1 MVPIILIAFL
11 LILAVCTWHKP
22 VYGIMCYYVIRMV
35 IPSVARI
42 SSFSFN
48 TIALGILL
56 LFLLPSFK
64 KNYSAKDVLVTGY
77 IKSVIFIVGGL
88 FSLTLL
94 GSIPILYQWSAL
106 LQLFMTEI
114 LPSIL
119 LAIYLT
125 KAKDY
130 KLFCKVICVM
140 AIFTSL
146 YGIYTYVMVEN
157 PIFEMFNN
165 SGDEG
170 YILEDY
176 ATGRLGLESIAV
188 GIYNDKIALSLISL
202 LLFTFLSE
210 KRFLN
215 NVWLPLTLILL
226 FVTIFLTTQRTA
238 LFCVIISLGIMFFDK
253 ENGYIRKIIKLA
265 LILAFIMIV
274 FSNNEVIQN
283 SFYSILYIFDD
294 NMQQKLGIG
303 GSSTD
308 MRLLQFANGFD
319 YLGLERLLQGE
330 GYNFPAYYYK
340 YIYRR
345 DFFGMDPRFF
355 GFESFLL
362 KVLMSSGLIGIII
375 WFVGLFKVFKS
386 LYPQKAIY
394 DIAFFCSYILA
405 ILMTDTS
412 ASFYLFFFLLVLN
425 SKRNLILCESK
436 NFCRS
441 VYTPNCKI

>member
-11 LILAVCTWHKP
+11 LILAVCTWRKP

-56 LFLLPSFK
+56 LFLVPSFK
-64 KNYSAKDVLVTGY
+64 KFYSAKDVLVTGY

-88 FSLTLL
+88 FVLTLL

-106 LQLFMTEI
+106 LQMFMTEI

-125 KAKDY
+125 KYKDY
-130 KLFCKVICVM
+130 KLFCKVICMM

-146 YGIYTYVMVEN
+146 YGIYTYAMVEN
-157 PIFEMFNN
+157 PIFELFNN

-176 ATGRLGLESIAV
+176 ATGRLGVEGIAV
-188 GIYNDKIALSLISL
+188 GVYNDKIALSLILL

-210 KRFLN
+210 KRFINKFL
-215 NVWLPLTLILL
+215 LSATLVLL

-238 LFCVIISLGIMFFDK
+238 LFCVIIFLGIMLLDK
-253 ENGYIRKIIKLA
+253 DNKYIRNITKLA
-265 LILAFIMIV
+265 LVLVLIMLV
-274 FSNNEVIQN
+274 FSNSNVVRD

-330 GYNFPAYYYK
+330 GYNFPAYYYT
-340 YIYRR
+340 YIFRR
-345 DFFGMDPRFF
+345 DFWGIDPRFM

-375 WFVGLFKVFKS
+375 WFVGLFKIFKS

-394 DIAFFCSYILA
+394 DTAFFCSYILA

-425 SKRNLILCESK
+425 SKRYLLSD
-436 NFCRS
+436 
-441 VYTPNCKI
+441 VKIIREFGIRNIRMNN